1 MEFSNNEDK
10 RGMGL
15 RMRMVQKMSETKK
28 DIIDNFIIFFTSSE
42 IEREEMRTVLEE
54 YLKAEKDYGYDE

>member
-1 MEFSNNEDK
+1 
-10 RGMGL
+10 
-15 RMRMVQKMSETKK
+15 MRMVQKMSETKK